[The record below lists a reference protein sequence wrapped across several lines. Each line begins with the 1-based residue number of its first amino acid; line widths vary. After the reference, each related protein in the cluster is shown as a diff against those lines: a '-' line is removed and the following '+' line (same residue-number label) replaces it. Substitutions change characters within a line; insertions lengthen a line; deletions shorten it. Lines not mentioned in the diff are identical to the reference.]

1 MGPLESISKTDVEL
15 WVQRPLTDNE
25 WTKIRSEIEGRLDNF
40 IDNLAEELVRDYNTG
55 IFSEGP
61 WNI

>member
-40 IDNLAEELVRDYNTG
+40 IDNLAEELVRDYNAG